1 MLRQLWRDD
10 NGAILSAEL
19 VLLMTLLV
27 IGLVAGIKALNA
39 AVAEELG
46 DVAAAI
52 GNLDQSYYYSG
63 TRFMDGT
70 NGPCAKTQGAAYSDE
85 MDQGDVQTDNAV
97 QVCGQDNIPGE
108 QRW

>member
-10 NGAILSAEL
+10 RGAILSAEL

-52 GNLDQSYYYSG
+52 GNLDQSYWYSG
-63 TRFMDGT
+63 TKLDDGWMYGCAAT
-70 NGPCAKTQGAAYSDE
+70 EGSKFVDGPDDTEDGNGQNNVT
-85 MDQGDVQTDNAV
+85 
-97 QVCGQDNIPGE
+97 VCGIRAQGE
-108 QRW
+108 